1 MLTVSGVEKW
11 FPGISVDDV
20 LVSRHEVQCWGTSG
34 WWWLPGIVVTV
45 VSYKN
50 SGRRTVQPGACDRR
64 AHSAIP
70 PITVNE
76 SPE

>member
-20 LVSRHEVQCWGTSG
+20 KVSRLEVQCWGAPG

-50 SGRRTVQPGACDRR
+50 SGRRTVQPDTCVRR
-64 AHSAIP
+64 ALSSVP
-70 PITVNE
+70 L
-76 SPE
+76 SW